1 MKFLQIALIAVLVL
15 AAVCTGA
22 FAQGESDISWR
33 VGGYLQLQNLI
44 SPDIGQHEEL
54 TSNGFRI
61 RRGRVQAKIDL
72 NDYADVALQVEI
84 RDNNP
89 RLKDAIGRLI
99 FHENYYVRFGQFKVP
114 VWREELRSSSDIL
127 LIERSHVADMFTT
140 LRFSNRQI
148 GVEVG
153 RRSKRGF
160 EFAINYSNGSGEGG
174 REDAG
179 MPKSRYINNGKL
191 LTGRIN
197 YIISS
202 HMEIGFSLARNSVLD
217 SDDLL
222 ADEQDVYLFAPDFG
236 ASLPLGSHSNLDIEA
251 GFAQCRHDVFLFN
264 SDSRVDFSA
273 YAVTARAI
281 HHLPKANNELAG
293 LSGLE
298 FAGGIAGSSRDDGYT
313 TYRLG
318 PGFYFG
324 NHTRLQF
331 NVEWWKSEVERDLL
345 QFRSQASINF

>member
-1 MKFLQIALIAVLVL
+1 MKVLQTALIVAFVC
-15 AAVCTGA
+15 AASCTSA
-22 FAQGESDISWR
+22 IAQGESEISWR
-33 VGGYLQLQNLI
+33 VGGYFQLQNLI

-99 FHENYYVRFGQFKVP
+99 FHQNYYVRFGQFKVP
-114 VWREELRSSSDIL
+114 VWREELRSSSDLL
-127 LIERSHVADMFTT
+127 LIERSQIADMLSS

-148 GVEVG
+148 GVEIG
-153 RRSKRGF
+153 RRSKRGL
-160 EFAINYSNGSGEGG
+160 EFAFNYSNGSGEGG

-191 LTGRIN
+191 LTGRVN
-197 YIISS
+197 YIISNQ
-202 HMEIGFSLARNSVLD
+202 MQLGLSLARNSVLD
-217 SDDLL
+217 PDDPL
-222 ADEQDVYLFAPDFG
+222 ADEQHVYLIAPDLG
-236 ASLPLGSHSNLDIEA
+236 ASLPLGSHSNIDIEA
-251 GFAQCRHDVFLFN
+251 GFAQCRHDANLFN
-264 SDSRVDFSA
+264 SDAKVDFSV
-273 YAVTARAI
+273 YALTARAA

-298 FAGGIAGSSRDDGYT
+298 FACGIAGSSRDDGYT

-318 PGFYFG
+318 PGLYFG
-324 NHTRLQF
+324 NHTRIQF
-331 NVEWWKSEVERDLL
+331 NVEWWKSDIERDLVQL
-345 QFRSQASINF
+345 RSQASINF